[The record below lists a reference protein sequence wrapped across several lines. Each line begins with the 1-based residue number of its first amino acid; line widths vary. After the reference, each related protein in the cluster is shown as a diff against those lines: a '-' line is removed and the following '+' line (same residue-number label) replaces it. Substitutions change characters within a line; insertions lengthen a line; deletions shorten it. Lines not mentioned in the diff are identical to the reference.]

1 MEMAYIQAE
10 NLKHKR
16 TFTKTLMVL
25 APFVTAL
32 MNFFAPLWFQ
42 LNSYNWWYILL
53 YPGFLT
59 LTCALIEQ
67 RDNGKLKY
75 RAVAS
80 LPISQNKVWKA
91 KIGVAGIYS
100 CVGNFI
106 FLALNLLGGF
116 AILVIN
122 EIPLTIGIGQAVA
135 GTVCIVIA
143 SLWEIPLCL
152 WLSKK
157 VGIFVAVILNAGL
170 GSVLGIFTATTS
182 LWMIC
187 PYTLTCG
194 WNGKRRCWKPTTKPC
209 TRKRTRPKRT
219 QPARTP
225 PRKQKREAAEWSCKG
240 RISLQLRAAF
250 YMFLG
255 NPGTIRAPQHTFLQ
269 NGLHTATF
277 AGHHKSGYHGHHF
290 RKSSGTG
297 HHRKQGK
304 SLENVVFSRLFWRR
318 RWDSNPRAL
327 ADYLIS
333 SRWKA
338 LASAVTERPLAALK
352 NGANRWYKRTFG
364 DKAAHIRQ
372 FRK

>member
-122 EIPLTIGIGQAVA
+122 EIPL
-135 GTVCIVIA
+135 
-143 SLWEIPLCL
+143 CL

-187 PYTLTCG
+187 PYSWVPHLMISVLG
-194 WNGKRRCWKPTTKPC
+194 ILPNGEPVAD
-209 TRKRTRPKRT
+209 
-219 QPARTP
+219 QS
-225 PRKQKREAAEWSCKG
+225 AAMAFWMIILVLV
-240 RISLQLRAAF
+240 ISLSWFAVLSC
-250 YMFLG
+250 L
-255 NPGTIRAPQHTFLQ
+255 
-269 NGLHTATF
+269 TA
-277 AGHHKSGYHGHHF
+277 
-290 RKSSGTG
+290 
-297 HHRKQGK
+297 
-304 SLENVVFSRLFWRR
+304 
-318 RWDSNPRAL
+318 RWFE
-327 ADYLIS
+327 
-333 SRWKA
+333 KKE
-338 LASAVTERPLAALK
+338 V
-352 NGANRWYKRTFG
+352 G
-364 DKAAHIRQ
+364 
-372 FRK
+372 

>member
-16 TFTKTLMVL
+16 TFTKTLIVL

-80 LPISQNKVWKA
+80 LPVSQNKVWKA

-122 EIPLTIGIGQAVA
+122 EIPLTIGI
-135 GTVCIVIA
+135 
-143 SLWEIPLCL
+143 
-152 WLSKK
+152 
-157 VGIFVAVILNAGL
+157 LNAGL

-187 PYTLTCG
+187 PYSWVPHLMISVLG
-194 WNGKRRCWKPTTKPC
+194 ILPNGEPVADQSTAMAFWMIILVLV
-209 TRKRTRPKRT
+209 
-219 QPARTP
+219 
-225 PRKQKREAAEWSCKG
+225 
-240 RISLQLRAAF
+240 ISLAWF
-250 YMFLG
+250 
-255 NPGTIRAPQHTFLQ
+255 
-269 NGLHTATF
+269 
-277 AGHHKSGYHGHHF
+277 
-290 RKSSGTG
+290 
-297 HHRKQGK
+297 
-304 SLENVVFSRLFWRR
+304 
-318 RWDSNPRAL
+318 
-327 ADYLIS
+327 
-333 SRWKA
+333 
-338 LASAVTERPLAALK
+338 AALSFLT
-352 NGANRWYKRTFG
+352 ARWFEKKEVG
-364 DKAAHIRQ
+364 
-372 FRK
+372 

>member
-16 TFTKTLMVL
+16 TFTKTLIVL

-42 LNSYNWWYILL
+42 LNSYNWWYNLL

-80 LPISQNKVWKA
+80 LPVS
-91 KIGVAGIYS
+91 
-100 CVGNFI
+100 NFI

-122 EIPLTIGIGQAVA
+122 EISLTIGIWQAAA
-135 GTVCIVIA
+135 GTACIVIA
-143 SLWEIPLCL
+143 SLWEVPLCL

-157 VGIFVAVILNAGL
+157 VGIFVTVILNAGL

-187 PYTLTCG
+187 PYSWVPHLMISVLG
-194 WNGKRRCWKPTTKPC
+194 ILPNGEPVADQSTAMAFWMIILVLV
-209 TRKRTRPKRT
+209 
-219 QPARTP
+219 
-225 PRKQKREAAEWSCKG
+225 
-240 RISLQLRAAF
+240 ISLAWF
-250 YMFLG
+250 
-255 NPGTIRAPQHTFLQ
+255 
-269 NGLHTATF
+269 
-277 AGHHKSGYHGHHF
+277 
-290 RKSSGTG
+290 
-297 HHRKQGK
+297 
-304 SLENVVFSRLFWRR
+304 
-318 RWDSNPRAL
+318 
-327 ADYLIS
+327 
-333 SRWKA
+333 
-338 LASAVTERPLAALK
+338 AALSFLT
-352 NGANRWYKRTFG
+352 ARWFEKKEVG
-364 DKAAHIRQ
+364 
-372 FRK
+372 

>member
-16 TFTKTLMVL
+16 TFTKTLIVL

-80 LPISQNKVWKA
+80 LPVSQNKVWKA

-122 EIPLTIGIGQAVA
+122 EIPLTIGIWQAAA
-135 GTVCIVIA
+135 GTACIVIA
-143 SLWEIPLCL
+143 SLWEVPLCL
-152 WLSKK
+152 WLSRK
-157 VGIFVAVILNAGL
+157 VGIFVTVILNAGL

-187 PYTLTCG
+187 
-194 WNGKRRCWKPTTKPC
+194 
-209 TRKRTRPKRT
+209 
-219 QPARTP
+219 
-225 PRKQKREAAEWSCKG
+225 
-240 RISLQLRAAF
+240 AF
-250 YMFLG
+250 G
-255 NPGTIRAPQHTFLQ
+255 ATFLAL
-269 NGLHTATF
+269 GTF
-277 AGHHKSGYHGHHF
+277 AALYRDAPASLYLKAGILLLITMLPIYLIHLFVGMSFGKGASMGLGIAG
-290 RKSSGTG
+290 SLIAALMITG
-297 HHRKQGK
+297 LGDATWKYIPWAWGVRAMDYTV
-304 SLENVVFSRLFWRR
+304 LA
-318 RWDSNPRAL
+318 WDSPQLYAQVKTDFFSGMIISVCCTVCL
-327 ADYLIS
+327 LI
-333 SRWKA
+333 
-338 LASAVTERPLAALK
+338 ASLVWFHGWEGGK
-352 NGANRWYKRTFG
+352 NSE
-364 DKAAHIRQ
+364 
-372 FRK
+372 